1 MEDLVALE
9 ATLRSGAK
17 RYYLTWGRV
26 FSPVDPEPL
35 IETVRPYITKRQL
48 GEDVTNIRVC
58 NTLQEASRAPYFYE
72 GLFDFAQQRI
82 PDGEDYEKWA
92 AEIREQLAK
101 GKELYYLGADE

>member
-26 FSPVDPEPL
+26 FSAVDPDPL
-35 IETVRPYITKRQL
+35 IETVRPYITEKQL

-58 NTLQEASRAPYFYE
+58 NTLQDASRGPYFYE
-72 GLFDFAQQRI
+72 GLFEFAQRRI
-82 PDGEDYEKWA
+82 PFGKDYEKWA
-92 AEIREQLAK
+92 AEMREQLK
-101 GKELYYLGADE
+101 QGKELYYLGAE